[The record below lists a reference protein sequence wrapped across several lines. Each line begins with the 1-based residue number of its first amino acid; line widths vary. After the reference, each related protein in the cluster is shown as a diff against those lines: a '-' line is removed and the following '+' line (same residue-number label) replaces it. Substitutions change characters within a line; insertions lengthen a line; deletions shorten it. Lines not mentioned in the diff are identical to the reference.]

1 MACHRRAAMT
11 VVLLLS
17 GGASEALAEGDPS
30 RKFRPPDR
38 CTKVEPPPGAPQVP
52 VGYIFGFADPTDPG
66 DPCTWE
72 LTVETT
78 LRTGKGDGR
87 YTALNAS
94 IEIAHTFTHNFA
106 IAVSAYGAYTRWS
119 EVTAARAVLADA
131 GHPHAVD
138 RVHRNAFD
146 GASVEFFFRL
156 VERQPG
162 RPFALTLSVEPR
174 WSSIDNITG
183 FHADGYGSEMK
194 VLADAVLSA
203 RWYGAI
209 NVGYAL
215 GTQRFI
221 MPGAPWGRA
230 SATLLAAG
238 LATQVYSAEKQFI
251 ESVFIGTEVR
261 HRALF
266 QGLVLNELLGHSLF
280 AGPSLSVGFPG
291 ERMLSIAWAP
301 QVLGRS
307 RIGPGRFDLGNYERR
322 ELRMKFAT
330 PLDF

>member
-1 MACHRRAAMT
+1 MACHRRVAMT

-17 GGASEALAEGDPS
+17 GGAPEAIAEDPS
-30 RKFRPPDR
+30 KKFRTQDR
-38 CTKVEPPPGAPQVP
+38 CTKFEPTPGAPQMP

-72 LTVETT
+72 LTVETM

-106 IAVSAYGAYTRWS
+106 IAVSVYGAATHWS
-119 EVTAARAVLADA
+119 GVTAARSALADA
-131 GHPHAVD
+131 GHPHVFD
-138 RVHRNAFD
+138 RIHRNAFD

-156 VERQPG
+156 FERRPN
-162 RPFALTLSVEPR
+162 RPFALTLSIEPR
-174 WSSIDNITG
+174 WSSVDNITG
-183 FHADGYGSEMK
+183 FRAHGYGSEIKM
-194 VLADAVLSA
+194 LADAVLSNG
-203 RWYGAI
+203 WYGAV

-221 MPGAPWGRA
+221 IPGAPWERA

-238 LATQVYSAEKQFI
+238 LATQTYSSEKQFI
-251 ESVFIGTEVR
+251 ESIFVGTEVR
-261 HRALF
+261 YRALF
-266 QGLVLNELLGHSLF
+266 NGLVLNQMLGHSLF
-280 AGPSLSVGFPG
+280 AGPSLSIGFAN

-307 RIGPGRFDLGNYERR
+307 ASGLGRFDLGNYERR
-322 ELRMKFAT
+322 EFRMKFST
-330 PLDF
+330 PIGF